1 MHEHAEKVDQPMFLH
16 FSECESFK
24 QIVSLMNLPD
34 VNEHVNNKVILPE
47 SHMLSAVLDNYKVID
62 VNHNYSLLAFLESY
76 YIRKYKPSINDG
88 LKACVDFQVF
98 DF

>member
-1 MHEHAEKVDQPMFLH
+1 MHEHAEKVDQPLFLH

-24 QIVSLMNLPD
+24 ESVHLMNLPD
-34 VNEHVNNKVILPE
+34 VNEHNDSVIVPR
-47 SHMLSAVLDNYKVID
+47 SHMLSAVLDNHKVLD
-62 VNHNYSLLAFLESY
+62 VNHNVSLLALLETY
-76 YIRKYKPSINDG
+76 YIRKYKPGINDG